1 MTSLCQ
7 LHAILRL
14 GWYRGAF
21 HKPLRVIF
29 RTFQEL
35 LASWEQDTLVAE
47 MVGYQKASSWEK
59 YGKITQF
66 AMSAV
71 LLLVQHLVA
80 FMPR

>member
-7 LHAILRL
+7 SHAILRL

-59 YGKITQF
+59 Y

-80 FMPR
+80 VVPP